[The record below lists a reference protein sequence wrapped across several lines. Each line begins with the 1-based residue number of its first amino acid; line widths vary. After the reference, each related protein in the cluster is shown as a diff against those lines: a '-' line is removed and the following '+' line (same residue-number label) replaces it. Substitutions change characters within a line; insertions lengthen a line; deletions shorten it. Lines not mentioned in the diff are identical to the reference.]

1 LINFITM
8 KKLKQIIAQT
18 KEVAAANA
26 SGFNN
31 LVWQLICYSPKM
43 AVRLQQEQLLNEAKH
58 FSLTVSDD
66 YFAKKELT
74 FNGFKWGSG
83 KHKILITHGW
93 GSKAADFGDIITALR
108 EIDDVE
114 IIAFDAPGNGS
125 SEAELSNLL
134 LFILA
139 AEAIIETYGKPDVM
153 IGHSLGAM
161 ANVMVIKEMGITPS
175 LLVSLTPLVRLKEN
189 FEASMNAAGVQ
200 QQAQDEFLESFEELF
215 GYPASWYNLNRQ
227 YLFDIEPNHW
237 LAYDHADLV
246 APYTYLQGFLNANSS
261 VNTKHYEGTGHE
273 RILKSPEMIAD
284 LVKEV
289 KIALGNEVF

>member
-1 LINFITM
+1 M
-8 KKLKQIIAQT
+8 KKLKQIITQT
-18 KEVAAANA
+18 KEIAAANSA
-26 SGFNN
+26 GFND

-43 AVRLQQEQLLNEAKH
+43 QVRLQQEQLLNEAEH
-58 FSLTVSDD
+58 FSLKVNDD
-66 YFAKKELT
+66 YFAKKQLT
-74 FNGFKWGSG
+74 FNGFKWGNG

-108 EIDDVE
+108 EIGDVE

-139 AEAIIETYGKPDVM
+139 AEAIIKAYGKPDVL

-161 ANVMVIKEMGITPS
+161 ANVMAIKETEIAPS

-200 QQAQDEFLESFEELF
+200 QPAQDEFLESFEVLF
-215 GYPASWYNLNRQ
+215 GYPASYYNLNRQ

-237 LAYDHADLV
+237 LAYDNADLV
-246 APYTYLQGFLNANSS
+246 APYPYLQEFLNAHPS
-261 VNTKHYEGTGHE
+261 VNARHYEGTGQE
-273 RILKSPEMIAD
+273 RILKSPEMIVD

-289 KIALGNEVF
+289 KIALEK

>member
-1 LINFITM
+1 M

-18 KEVAAANA
+18 KEVAAASP
-26 SGFNN
+26 SGFNE

-43 AVRLQQEQLLNEAKH
+43 QLRLHQEQLLDEATH
-58 FSLTVSDD
+58 FSLKVNDD

-74 FNGFKWGSG
+74 FNGFKWGTG

-108 EIDDVE
+108 EIGNVE

-125 SEAELSNLL
+125 SEGELSNLL

-139 AEAIIETYGKPDVM
+139 VEAIIKIYGKPDVL

-161 ANVMVIKEMGITPS
+161 ANVLAIREMEITPS

-200 QQAQDEFLESFEELF
+200 QPAQDEFLETFENLF
-215 GYPASWYNLNRQ
+215 GYPASWYNLNQQ
-227 YLFDIEPNHW
+227 YLFDTEPKHW
-237 LAYDHADLV
+237 LAYDNADLV
-246 APYTYLQGFLNANSS
+246 APYPYLQEFLNAHPFINA
-261 VNTKHYEGTGHE
+261 KHYEGTGHE
-273 RILKSPEMIAD
+273 RILKSPEMIGD
-284 LVKEV
+284 LVNGV
-289 KIALGNEVF
+289 KIALGKEVF

>member
-1 LINFITM
+1 M

-18 KEVAAANA
+18 KEIAAAN
-26 SGFNN
+26 STGFND

-43 AVRLQQEQLLNEAKH
+43 QVRLQQEQLLNEAEH

-93 GSKAADFGDIITALR
+93 GSKAADFSDIITTLR
-108 EIDDVE
+108 EIDDVAV
-114 IIAFDAPGNGS
+114 IAFDAPGNGS

-139 AEAIIETYGKPDVM
+139 VEAIIKTYGKPDVL

-161 ANVMVIKEMGITPS
+161 ANVMAIKEMGIAPS

-200 QQAQDEFLESFEELF
+200 QPAQDEFLESFEELF
-215 GYPASWYNLNRQ
+215 DYPASYYNLNRQ
-227 YLFDIEPNHW
+227 YLFDAEPNHW

-246 APYTYLQGFLNANSS
+246 APYPYLREFLNAHPSIKS
-261 VNTKHYEGTGHE
+261 KHYEGTGHE
-273 RILKSPEMIAD
+273 RVLKSPEMIGD

-289 KIALGNEVF
+289 KIALGKEVF

>member
-1 LINFITM
+1 M

-18 KEVAAANA
+18 KEIAAAN
-26 SGFNN
+26 STGFND

-43 AVRLQQEQLLNEAKH
+43 ALRLHQEQLLNEAAH
-58 FSLTVSDD
+58 FSLTVNDD
-66 YFAKKELT
+66 YFAKKALT
-74 FNGFKWGSG
+74 FNGFKWGTG

-108 EIDDVE
+108 EIEDVE
-114 IIAFDAPGNGS
+114 IVAFDAPGNGS
-125 SEAELSNLL
+125 SEADLSNLL

-139 AEAIIETYGKPDVM
+139 AEAVIKTYGKPDVM

-161 ANVMVIKEMGITPS
+161 ANVMAIREMGITPS

-200 QQAQDEFLESFEELF
+200 QPAQDEFLETFEKLF
-215 GYPASWYNLNRQ
+215 GYPASWYNLNQQ
-227 YLFDIEPNHW
+227 YLFDTEPNHW
-237 LAYDHADLV
+237 LAYDNADAV
-246 APYTYLQGFLNANSS
+246 APYPYLQEFLNAHPSINA
-261 VNTKHYEGTGHE
+261 KHYEGTGHE

-289 KIALGNEVF
+289 TIALGKEIF

>member
-1 LINFITM
+1 M
-8 KKLKQIIAQT
+8 KKLKQIIAHT
-18 KEVAAANA
+18 KEVAAANTT
-26 SGFNN
+26 GFND
-31 LVWQLICYSPKM
+31 LIWQLICCSPKM
-43 AVRLQQEQLLNEAKH
+43 PLRLHQEQLLNEAEH

-66 YFAKKELT
+66 YFAKRELT

-93 GSKAADFGDIITALR
+93 GSKAADFSDIIIALK

-139 AEAIIETYGKPDVM
+139 AAATIKVHGKPDVM

-161 ANVMVIKEMGITPS
+161 ANVMAIKEMNITPS

-200 QQAQDEFLESFEELF
+200 QPAQDEFLESFEGLF
-215 GYPASWYNLNRQ
+215 GYPASYYNLSQQ
-227 YLFDIEPNHW
+227 YSFDVQPNHW
-237 LAYDHADLV
+237 LAYDEADLR
-246 APYTYLQGFLNANSS
+246 APYTYLQEFLNAHPT
-261 VNTKHYEGTGHE
+261 VNAKHYEGTGHE

-284 LVKEV
+284 LVSKVKE
-289 KIALGNEVF
+289 ALGK

>member
-1 LINFITM
+1 M
-8 KKLKQIIAQT
+8 KKLKQIITQT

-26 SGFNN
+26 TGFND

-43 AVRLQQEQLLNEAKH
+43 AVRLQQEQLLNEAEH
-58 FSLTVSDD
+58 FSLKVSDD

-74 FNGFKWGSG
+74 LNGFKWGNG
-83 KHKILITHGW
+83 KRKILITHGW
-93 GSKAADFGDIITALR
+93 GSKAADFGDVITALR

-139 AEAIIETYGKPDVM
+139 AEAIIKTYGKPDVM

-161 ANVMVIKEMGITPS
+161 ANVMAIKEMGIIPS

-200 QQAQDEFLESFEELF
+200 QSAQDEFLESFEELF
-215 GYPASWYNLNRQ
+215 GYPASYYNLNQQ
-227 YLFDIEPNHW
+227 YSFDARPNHW
-237 LAYDHADLV
+237 LAYDNADLV
-246 APYTYLQGFLNANSS
+246 APYPYLQEFLNTHPSIKA
-261 VNTKHYEGTGHE
+261 KHYEGTGHE
-273 RILKSPEMIAD
+273 RILKSSEMIGD

-289 KIALGNEVF
+289 KIALGKEVFKT